1 MTRYTVHQRK
11 RATDRIDLIDDI
23 VVLKDG
29 YSWGAFWLG
38 PLWLFNQGAFAA
50 GFVDL
55 LVSLLFADLM
65 LADSGFISTL
75 GLGGLMA
82 TRIFFGFEGYDALRD
97 LWQGRGY
104 PMVARLQA
112 ETIDEANT
120 IFLVQR
126 PHQSTR
132 TPHPPQPISG
142 VPKAGSTAG
151 LFPASALA
159 RAYGNLGQKGP
170 ASSSGGRK

>member
-1 MTRYTVHQRK
+1 MTRYTVQQRK

-38 PLWLFNQGAFAA
+38 PLWFFNQGAFAA

-65 LADSGFISTL
+65 LADSGFISAL
-75 GLGGLMA
+75 GLGGLIA

-112 ETIDEANT
+112 ENIDEANT

-132 TPHPPQPISG
+132 PAHPPQPIG
-142 VPKAGSTAG
+142 MPKSVSTAG

-159 RAYGNLGQKGP
+159 RAYGSLAQKGP
-170 ASSSGGRK
+170 ASNPGGRK